1 MSQNAAQIRKQ
12 LINLEREERALQR
25 LCVHFTGLLRAVEL
39 ESMRLNVLKSVLQ
52 SSQCP
57 SSPNPSSISDFNSIK
72 TSKIAMKNWRLLF
85 MIRKSYAKD
94 GASADLKMTEN
105 CVNRLR
111 KVASTGEHLRIMV
124 DGGGCSGFEYKMS
137 LDSKINDNDIVFCKD
152 HIKIVVDEKS
162 LQFLKGATVD
172 YSEDLMRSSF
182 RIINNPIAEKG
193 CSCGSSFAI
202 KMD

>member
-1 MSQNAAQIRKQ
+1 
-12 LINLEREERALQR
+12 
-25 LCVHFTGLLRAVEL
+25 
-39 ESMRLNVLKSVLQ
+39 
-52 SSQCP
+52 
-57 SSPNPSSISDFNSIK
+57 
-72 TSKIAMKNWRLLF
+72 
-85 MIRKSYAKD
+85 MIRKGYAKD
-94 GASADLKMTEN
+94 GTSTDLKITEN

-111 KVASTGEHLRIMV
+111 EVAGIGEHLRIMV

-137 LDSKINDNDIVFCKD
+137 LDNKINDNDLIFRKD
-152 HIKIVVDEKS
+152 HIKIVVDERS

-182 RIINNPIAEKG
+182 RIIDNPIAEKG

>member
-1 MSQNAAQIRKQ
+1 MNK
-12 LINLEREERALQR
+12 
-25 LCVHFTGLLRAVEL
+25 
-39 ESMRLNVLKSVLQ
+39 
-52 SSQCP
+52 
-57 SSPNPSSISDFNSIK
+57 
-72 TSKIAMKNWRLLF
+72 SKISMKNCRLLF
-85 MIRKSYAKD
+85 MIRKGYAKD
-94 GASADLKMTEN
+94 GTSTDLKITEN

-111 KVASTGEHLRIMV
+111 EVAGIGEHLRIMV

-137 LDSKINDNDIVFCKD
+137 LDNKINDNDLIFRKD
-152 HIKIVVDEKS
+152 HIKIVVDERS

-182 RIINNPIAEKG
+182 RIIDNPIAEKG